1 MNKHTLPVSPV
12 EAAAWAYMAGHSF
25 GLDDNGALLLICNG
39 RPDPA
44 LVTACEA
51 NIDALRRMTYEGISA
66 TLEGYQP
73 ALDGLEE
80 RRLADA

>member
-25 GLDDNGALLLICNG
+25 GIDDNGALLLICNG

-44 LVTACEA
+44 LVAACEA
-51 NIDALRRMTYEGISA
+51 NTDALRQMVYQGIPN
-66 TLEGYQP
+66 TPTEPQP
-73 ALDGLEE
+73 THQAKEN
-80 RRLADA
+80 R